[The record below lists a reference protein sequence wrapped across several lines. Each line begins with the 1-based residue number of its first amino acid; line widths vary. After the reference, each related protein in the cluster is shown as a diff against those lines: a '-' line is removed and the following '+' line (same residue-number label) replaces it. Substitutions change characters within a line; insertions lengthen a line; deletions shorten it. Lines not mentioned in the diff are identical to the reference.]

1 MKREP
6 LFDLWILLITLIL
19 VMICLIMVF
28 STSSILAQDRYGDSY
43 YFIKRQMFYASIG
56 LALLVTAMNI
66 DYRTWRKPVYLIL
79 GISIVMLIFVLIPG
93 IGIKVSGA
101 RRWLNLGFARFQ
113 PGEAAKLALVIWLA
127 YSLEKKGI
135 SKPND

>member
-1 MKREP
+1 
-6 LFDLWILLITLIL
+6 
-19 VMICLIMVF
+19 MIGLIMVF